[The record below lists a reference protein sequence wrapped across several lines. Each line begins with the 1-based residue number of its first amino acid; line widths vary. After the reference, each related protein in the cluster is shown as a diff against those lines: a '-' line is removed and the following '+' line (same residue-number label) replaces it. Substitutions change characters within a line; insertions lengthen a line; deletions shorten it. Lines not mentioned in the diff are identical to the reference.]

1 ALRRHYA
8 GLFPVCRLDYACRV
22 SIITVQPA
30 AGGRT
35 WSCRHADGEF
45 IERLMRNIVGQPGMR
60 GPLILILGLLSG
72 GLASASVNRR
82 TPVVTAVEQA
92 LPGVV
97 NIGTE
102 RLVQVQYADPLQRFR
117 GDLFDQFFRDFYAQ
131 HMPPQYQLSHS
142 LGSGV
147 IIDPLGYILTNFHVI
162 ERASRIQVK
171 LADAQT
177 YAAAFL
183 AGDPLNDLA
192 LIKIE
197 PRAPLQAIAFAR
209 DDDTLLGETVI
220 ALGNP
225 FGLEQ
230 TVTVGVL
237 SAKNREARYDGKV
250 LYTDIL
256 QTDAAVNPGSSGGPL
271 LNLDAELIGINVAI
285 YQAAQSI
292 GFALPV
298 KRAREL
304 VGRWLSPRLL
314 KKQWLGFE
322 VEPQAGALRVVQ
334 VAQDL
339 TPRGEAPAEGDV
351 VLALN
356 RQPVATLFD
365 YHRALLPLATG
376 QVVRLTLRRGTE
388 TRELAA
394 RMRPL
399 PRPDGAKLALEL
411 LGLTLQ
417 PLGEVS
423 RTPAL
428 QGRPGLAITAAAENR
443 AAYKAG
449 VRPGLLLARINNVDV
464 TTLDDV
470 GVVLENIRRGAPVNL
485 VVVSLREQSGMLIS
499 QSAAVTLP
507 AGD

>member
-1 ALRRHYA
+1 
-8 GLFPVCRLDYACRV
+8 
-22 SIITVQPA
+22 
-30 AGGRT
+30 
-35 WSCRHADGEF
+35 
-45 IERLMRNIVGQPGMR
+45 MRNFVRQPIRR
-60 GPLILILGLLSG
+60 GALILMLGLWCG
-72 GLASASVNRR
+72 CPAGASVNRQ
-82 TPVVTAVEQA
+82 TPVVAAVEQA
-92 LPGVV
+92 LPSVV

-102 RLVQVQYADPLQRFR
+102 RLVQVQYADPLQRSR
-117 GDLFDQFFRDFYAQ
+117 GDLFDQYFREFFAQ
-131 HMPPQYQLSHS
+131 QMPPQYQLSHS

-171 LADAQT
+171 LADAQGYEAT
-177 YAAAFL
+177 FL
-183 AGDPLNDLA
+183 AGDPINDLA

-197 PRAPLQAIAFAR
+197 PRAPLRAIAFAR

-230 TVTVGVL
+230 SVTVGVL
-237 SAKNREARYDGKV
+237 SAKNREARYGGEV
-250 LYTDIL
+250 LYKDIL

-285 YQAAQSI
+285 YQAAQNI

-322 VEPQAGALRVVQ
+322 VEPRSGALRVTQ
-334 VAQDL
+334 VARDL
-339 TPRGEAPAEGDV
+339 AARGAAPAEGDV
-351 VLALN
+351 LLAVN
-356 RQPVATLFD
+356 RQPVATLFA
-365 YHRALLPLATG
+365 YHRALLPLTTG
-376 QVVRLTLRRGTE
+376 QVARLTLQRGTE
-388 TRELAA
+388 TRELVA
-394 RMRPL
+394 RMMPL
-399 PRPDGAKLALEL
+399 PRPDGPKLALEL
-411 LGLTLQ
+411 LGLKLQ
-417 PLGEVS
+417 PLGEVP
-423 RTPAL
+423 RAPAL
-428 QGRPGLAITAAAENR
+428 PGRPGLAIAAVAESR
-443 AAYKAG
+443 AAIKAG
-449 VRPGLLLARINNVDV
+449 VRPGLLLARINNVNV

-470 GVVLENIRRGAPVNL
+470 GVALENVRRGEPVNL
-485 VVVSLREQSGMLIS
+485 VVVSLSEQGGLLIS